1 MLILDSSQNCRLVL
15 SKTNFAVSFFSL
27 IKESFF
33 FKIKNNN
40 NNNKHNGNYHSLER
54 LLRQFTCASKSF
66 AEAIKFPITV
76 SRH

>member
-1 MLILDSSQNCRLVL
+1 MLILDSSQKCRLVL

-40 NNNKHNGNYHSLER
+40 NKHNSNYHSLER

-76 SRH
+76 SHH